1 VNRAGIKRSVGF
13 ALRVF
18 AAVAGFAVGCQP
30 SAEST
35 PAQRFANDPEALA
48 RGEAIFRGACG
59 AYCHALVPDNRDALF
74 LFDCSWKHGAS
85 DAEVFQVISEG
96 VPGTRMVGFGASLS
110 EEDLWKVVA
119 FLRSKTDC

>member
-1 VNRAGIKRSVGF
+1 MSKTGSHRIQGL
-13 ALRVF
+13 ALALLASANF
-18 AAVAGFAVGCQP
+18 AAGCQQ

-35 PAQRFANDPEALA
+35 PAARFADDPEALA

-74 LFDCSWKHGAS
+74 LFDCTWKHGAS
-85 DAEVFQVISEG
+85 DAEVFQVISQG
-96 VPGTRMVGFGASLS
+96 VPGTRMVGFGESLS
-110 EEDLWKVVA
+110 VEDLWKVVA